1 MNQIKNVLLAAS
13 LFCCAGLL
21 FAFTNS
27 NVPASKNDWPQWR
40 GPNRDGRSL
49 ETGILKT
56 WPAEGPKVLWRVPL
70 ANGFS
75 AITVANG
82 KAYTM
87 FSDDADEHVLCVDA
101 NSGKE
106 IWRFKSDRNYVERQG
121 GDGPRGTPHVEGK
134 FVYTIGAYGKL
145 YALNA
150 DNGKKVWER
159 DLQKEYE
166 GKVPIW
172 GISTT
177 PMIEGDMLLVDVGGK
192 NGYALMA
199 FDKNT
204 GKVLWNSHTDQPGYS
219 APIAATVGGVRQI
232 LFFTGGN
239 LVAVSP
245 KDGKVFW
252 TQPWQTQFFVNA
264 ATPVFIP
271 DNKVFISSGYDQGA
285 GLFELQAS
293 NGRVTA
299 QPVWMN
305 KNMRNHM
312 ASSVYHEGHLYG
324 FDEANF
330 KCLDVATG
338 EDKWKA
344 RGLGKGTL
352 MYADGHFIVLSERGK
367 LVLVEATPSA
377 YIEKTSAQVLRGK
390 CWTMPA
396 LANGKLYLRNEKEMV
411 CLDLKGG
418 I

>member
-1 MNQIKNVLLAAS
+1 MNKFKTLLVTVTLS
-13 LFCCAGLL
+13 AGIFFLCD
-21 FAFTNS
+21 FANS
-27 NVPASKNDWPQWR
+27 NTPPSKIDWPQWR
-40 GPNRDGRSL
+40 GPKRDGRSA
-49 ETGILKT
+49 ETGILRT

-87 FSDDADEHVLCVDA
+87 FSDDADEYVLCVDA
-101 NSGKE
+101 NTGKE

-121 GDGPRGTPHVEGK
+121 GDGPRATPLVDGK
-134 FVYTIGAYGKL
+134 SVYVLGAFGKL
-145 YALNA
+145 FALNA
-150 DNGKKVWER
+150 DNGKPIWSH

-166 GKVPIW
+166 GKIPIW

-177 PMIEGDMLLVDVGGK
+177 PMIEGAMLLVDVGGK
-192 NGYALMA
+192 NDFALMA
-199 FDKNT
+199 FDKNN
-204 GKVLWNSHTDQPGYS
+204 GKVIWNSHTDQPGYS
-219 APIAATVGGVRQI
+219 APIAVTVGGVRQI
-232 LFFTGGN
+232 IFFTGGN

-245 KDGKVFW
+245 KNGGVFW
-252 TQPWQTQFFVNA
+252 KHPWPTQFFVNA

-271 DNKVFISSGYDQGA
+271 EDKIFISSGYDQGA
-285 GLFELQAS
+285 GLFQLQA
-293 NGRVTA
+293 NGSAVSA
-299 QPVWMN
+299 QPVWQN

-324 FDEANF
+324 FDEATF

-338 EDKWKA
+338 EDKWKT

-352 MYADGHFIVLSERGK
+352 MYADGHLIVLSERGK
-367 LVLVEATPSA
+367 LVLVEAVPTA
-377 YIEKTSAQVLRGK
+377 YIEKASAQVLRGK

-411 CLDLKGG
+411 CLDLMSR